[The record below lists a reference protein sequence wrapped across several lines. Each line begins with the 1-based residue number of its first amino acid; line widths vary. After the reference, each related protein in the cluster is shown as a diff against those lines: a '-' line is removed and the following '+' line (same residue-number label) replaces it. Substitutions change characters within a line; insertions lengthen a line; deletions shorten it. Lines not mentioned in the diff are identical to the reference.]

1 MENGTVL
8 GADAIQKLSFE
19 EAYERLNETAAR
31 LERGNLSLELSLAL
45 YEEGVLL
52 SQHCET
58 LLNKAE
64 LRVSQVAPLSAGFGR
79 ETAAPPSDE
88 DEDEDEDEAGSDA
101 GDSDDTDADDEDDE
115 DPLARLF

>member
-1 MENGTVL
+1 LNRWENLIVENETVL
-8 GADAIQKLSFE
+8 GLEAIKQLSFE

-31 LERGNLSLELSLAL
+31 LERGNLSLEVSLAL

-64 LRVSQVAPLSAGFGR
+64 LRVSQVAPVSPGFT
-79 ETAAPPSDE
+79 EDAAESDEDDE
-88 DEDEDEDEAGSDA
+88 DEDDDDDDDNNED
-101 GDSDDTDADDEDDE
+101 DDE
-115 DPLARLF
+115 DPLARFF

>member
-1 MENGTVL
+1 MENETVL
-8 GADAIQKLSFE
+8 GAEAIKQLSFE

-31 LERGNLSLELSLAL
+31 LERGNLSLEVSLAL

-64 LRVSQVAPLSAGFGR
+64 LRVSQVAPVSPGFAEEAA
-79 ETAAPPSDE
+79 ET
-88 DEDEDEDEAGSDA
+88 
-101 GDSDDTDADDEDDE
+101 GDDDDDDNDDDDDE
-115 DPLARLF
+115 DPLARFF

>member
-1 MENGTVL
+1 MENGTAL
-8 GADAIQKLSFE
+8 GAEAIQKLSFE

-31 LERGNLSLELSLAL
+31 LERGNLNLELSLAL

-52 SQHCET
+52 SQHCEN

-79 ETAAPPSDE
+79 DMEASGDDE
-88 DEDEDEDEAGSDA
+88 DKDEDDFT
-101 GDSDDTDADDEDDE
+101 GDGDDDTDGGDDDDEDD

>member
-1 MENGTVL
+1 MENGTAL
-8 GADAIQKLSFE
+8 GAEAIQQLSFE

-52 SQHCET
+52 SQHCEN

-79 ETAAPPSDE
+79 SVEVSGDE
-88 DEDEDEDEAGSDA
+88 DDEDDTAFTGDDDEDTD
-101 GDSDDTDADDEDDE
+101 DSDDEDE

>member
-8 GADAIQKLSFE
+8 GAEAIKQLSFE

-31 LERGNLSLELSLAL
+31 LERGNLSLEISLAL

-64 LRVSQVAPLSAGFGR
+64 LRVSQVAPVSAGFGE
-79 ETAAPPSDE
+79 ETNDTDDDDELDDDDE
-88 DEDEDEDEAGSDA
+88 DD
-101 GDSDDTDADDEDDE
+101 DDE

>member
-45 YEEGVLL
+45 YEEGVRL

-79 ETAAPPSDE
+79 EIGAP
-88 DEDEDEDEAGSDA
+88 DEDEAGADDDD
-101 GDSDDTDADDEDDE
+101 DSDDTDADDEDDE

>member
-8 GADAIQKLSFE
+8 GAEAIEKLSFE

-52 SQHCET
+52 SQHCEN

-64 LRVSQVAPLSAGFGR
+64 LRVSQVAPLAAGFGR
-79 ETAAPPSDE
+79 PAAPTGDE
-88 DEDEDEDEAGSDA
+88 DEDDE
-101 GDSDDTDADDEDDE
+101 DDTDFEDGDEDDDDEDDE

>member
-1 MENGTVL
+1 VENGTAL
-8 GADAIQKLSFE
+8 GAEAIQKLSFE

-52 SQHCET
+52 SQHCEN

-79 ETAAPPSDE
+79 GVEAA
-88 DEDEDEDEAGSDA
+88 
-101 GDSDDTDADDEDDE
+101 DDDDDEDGDDFTGNDDEDTDDGDEDDEDE

>member
-8 GADAIQKLSFE
+8 GPEAIKQLSFE

-31 LERGNLSLELSLAL
+31 LERGNLSLEISLAL

-64 LRVSQVAPLSAGFGR
+64 LRVSQVAPVSAVFG
-79 ETAAPPSDE
+79 EEADEADDDDEPDE
-88 DEDEDEDEAGSDA
+88 DA
-101 GDSDDTDADDEDDE
+101 DEDDE

>member
-8 GADAIQKLSFE
+8 EAEAIKQLNFE

-31 LERGNLSLELSLAL
+31 LERGNLSLEVSLDL

-64 LRVSQVAPLSAGFGR
+64 LRVSQVAPVSASLG
-79 ETAAPPSDE
+79 EEADE
-88 DEDEDEDEAGSDA
+88 D
-101 GDSDDTDADDEDDE
+101 DDVDDDDDEDDE

>member
-1 MENGTVL
+1 LNRGENDTVENETVL
-8 GADAIQKLSFE
+8 GSEAIKQLNFE

-31 LERGNLSLELSLAL
+31 LERGNLSLEVSLAL

-64 LRVSQVAPLSAGFGR
+64 LRVSQVAPVSPGFA
-79 ETAAPPSDE
+79 EDAAESDE
-88 DEDEDEDEAGSDA
+88 DN
-101 GDSDDTDADDEDDE
+101 DDEDDDDEDNDDDGDE
-115 DPLARLF
+115 DPLARFF

>member
-1 MENGTVL
+1 LNRGENDTVENETVL
-8 GADAIQKLSFE
+8 GPEAIKQLSFE

-31 LERGNLSLELSLAL
+31 LERGNLSLEVSLAL

-64 LRVSQVAPLSAGFGR
+64 LRVSQVAPVSPGFA
-79 ETAAPPSDE
+79 EDAAESNDDE
-88 DEDEDEDEAGSDA
+88 DED
-101 GDSDDTDADDEDDE
+101 DDDDEDDAE
-115 DPLARLF
+115 DPLARFF

>member
-1 MENGTVL
+1 VENGTVL

-45 YEEGVLL
+45 YEEGVRL

-64 LRVSQVAPLSAGFGR
+64 LRVSQVAPVSAGFGR
-79 ETAAPPSDE
+79 EATEPVD
-88 DEDEDEDEAGSDA
+88 DDDEADF
-101 GDSDDTDADDEDDE
+101 DDDDTDDADDDDEDDE

>member
-1 MENGTVL
+1 MENGTAL
-8 GADAIQKLSFE
+8 GAEAIQKLSFE

-52 SQHCET
+52 SQHCEN
-58 LLNKAE
+58 LLDKAE
-64 LRVSQVAPLSAGFGR
+64 LRVSQVAPLSAGFGK
-79 ETAAPPSDE
+79 SV
-88 DEDEDEDEAGSDA
+88 EAS
-101 GDSDDTDADDEDDE
+101 DDEDDEDDFTGDDDDDTGSDDDDDEDE

>member
-8 GADAIQKLSFE
+8 GAEAIKHLSFE

-31 LERGNLSLELSLAL
+31 LERGNLSLEVSLAL

-64 LRVSQVAPLSAGFGR
+64 LRVSQVAPVSPGFD
-79 ETAAPPSDE
+79 EDAAEDTDELDE
-88 DEDEDEDEAGSDA
+88 DEDEDED
-101 GDSDDTDADDEDDE
+101 ADNE
-115 DPLARLF
+115 DPLARFF